1 MEIAP
6 VGKQG
11 KVSTIGVSEYFPKP
25 VNIINT
31 FAI

>member
-11 KVSTIGVSEYFPKP
+11 KVSTIGASEYFPKP
-25 VNIINT
+25 VNIIEVVN
-31 FAI
+31 